1 MVCLIEIR
9 RSAWLFDL
17 FNCRAV
23 SVQHAKPWC
32 LAAAEARAGC
42 RVLRRELVG
51 WDCSSRWSVRPGPP
65 TAVLLGLVPAYSDEH
80 HHRPSRPLLRL
91 DKGRLCWR
99 PMGNDHLELRLDR
112 WTSLYK
118 STPRR
123 YFPPI
128 LCAFFPILLTLF
140 SWRDRL
146 CRIWGRLLPIWVVV
160 SIRQR
165 T

>member
-1 MVCLIEIR
+1 MSNGHGMVCLIEIR

-42 RVLRRELVG
+42 RVLRRELVSAWPAYISASG
-51 WDCSSRWSVRPGPP
+51 PGPR
-65 TAVLLGLVPAYSDEH
+65 LLGRAPPQA
-80 HHRPSRPLLRL
+80 SRPLLRL

-118 STPRR
+118 STLRR
-123 YFPPI
+123 SIFPPDLMCLFSNI
-128 LCAFFPILLTLF
+128 PNFFPLK
-140 SWRDRL
+140 
-146 CRIWGRLLPIWVVV
+146 G
-160 SIRQR
+160 
-165 T
+165 

>member
-1 MVCLIEIR
+1 MKYEGLPGCLTCSTVGLSPCSTPSHGALPQQKLGR
-9 RSAWLFDL
+9 
-17 FNCRAV
+17 
-23 SVQHAKPWC
+23 
-32 LAAAEARAGC
+32 AAACCAGS
-42 RVLRRELVG
+42 
-51 WDCSSRWSVRPGPP
+51 WFRPGPP
-65 TAVLLGLVPAYSDEH
+65 TSVLLGLVPAYSDEH

>member
-1 MVCLIEIR
+1 M
-9 RSAWLFDL
+9 FDL
-17 FNCRAV
+17 LNCRAV
-23 SVQHAKPWC
+23 SVKHAKPRC

-42 RVLRRELVG
+42 RVLRRELVSAWPAYISASG
-51 WDCSSRWSVRPGPP
+51 PGPR
-65 TAVLLGLVPAYSDEH
+65 LLGRAPPQA
-80 HHRPSRPLLRL
+80 SRPLLRL

-140 SWRDRL
+140 PWRDRL
-146 CRIWGRLLPIWVVV
+146 CHIGGRLLPIWVVV